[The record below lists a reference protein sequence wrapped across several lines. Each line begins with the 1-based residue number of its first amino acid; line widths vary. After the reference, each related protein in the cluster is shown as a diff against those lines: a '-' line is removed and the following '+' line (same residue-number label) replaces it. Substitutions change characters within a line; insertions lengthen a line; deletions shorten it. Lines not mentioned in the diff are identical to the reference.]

1 MEKVVTTSTV
11 QRRIG
16 KVVNIVL
23 LPSTGT
29 THSSSV
35 DEDPGIY
42 TALTQLTL
50 EDANGM
56 PDATLS

>member
-1 MEKVVTTSTV
+1 M
-11 QRRIG
+11 
-16 KVVNIVL
+16 VNIVL

-56 PDATLS
+56 PDVTLS